1 MMTNNRVR
9 WQIVILLIISSSYFL
24 ISLFFGYSLLDLTF
38 LFLSLVILNLI
49 VYEDEKENRRRIVA
63 LKLIYSL
70 VFISYCFIKSFF
82 VSKALLSDSFIYVL
96 SSMYL
101 LLPLIA
107 IGKIEVKGR
116 WGIRVL
122 LTLLFSLFILLFFNR
137 TINSYYYLY
146 EEVRSYK
153 EFMVYSYVLY
163 FLITLFSI
171 LKLIPF
177 KNSLME
183 IMLII
188 TTLIIALITSYYE
201 VTGYS
206 LLDYKVIYLVLILI
220 IYSGKREKD
229 ERKIESRRIDL
240 TKLKDLDKK
249 PQLKKEKPKNYEIP
263 PNVPI
268 NDIK

>member
-9 WQIVILLIISSSYFL
+9 WQIVISLIISFSYFL
-24 ISLFFGYSLLDLTF
+24 VSLFFDYSLLDLTF
-38 LFLSLVILNLI
+38 IFSSLVVLNLI
-49 VYEDEKENRRRIVA
+49 VWEKEKENERGIVA

-82 VSKALLSDSFIYVL
+82 VSKALLSDSFIYVI

-107 IGKIEVKGR
+107 IGKKEEKGR
-116 WGIRVL
+116 WKIGVL

-146 EEVRSYK
+146 EEVGSYK
-153 EFMVYSYVLY
+153 EFMVYSYVLF
-163 FLITLFSI
+163 FLITLFSV

-201 VTGYS
+201 VAGYP

-220 IYSGKREKD
+220 IYSGKREK
-229 ERKIESRRIDL
+229 EEGKIESRRIDL

-249 PQLKKEKPKNYEIP
+249 PQINNEKPKKYEIP

-268 NDIK
+268 NDTK